1 LTPSATEIE
10 AIVRNV
16 LGTLM
21 AGDMSV
27 VGGNGNSGGS
37 VKPNVAI
44 EPTPSAAE
52 LILTHSLISTRD
64 LIGRLKGMHTVRV
77 PESAVITPAVRDLC
91 REAKVTIVRGTQQTT
106 KSSSSSSKPQR
117 LIVAGST
124 NSIASIAKQL
134 CPRQAN
140 VLEASADDT
149 SALSNIANGL
159 RNGHQ
164 AGVLVAKS
172 PFSACWQAA
181 RDEKLRPVVVG
192 QWSDLAIAVKE
203 VPTNLL
209 ILGADRWN
217 VPSACNAARFL
228 FEHLKRNS

>member
-10 AIVRNV
+10 AIVRKV

-21 AGDMSV
+21 ASDMSV
-27 VGGNGNSGGS
+27 ADGKTKPSVSVDKPETATELVLTNS
-37 VKPNVAI
+37 V
-44 EPTPSAAE
+44 
-52 LILTHSLISTRD
+52 ISTRD
-64 LIGRLKGMHTVRV
+64 LLGRLKGMQTVRV
-77 PESAVITPAVRDLC
+77 PESAIVTPAVRDLC
-91 REAKVTIVRGTQQTT
+91 REAKVTIVRGTQQTS
-106 KSSSSSSKPQR
+106 KAASNSSKPQR

-124 NSIASIAKQL
+124 SSITSIAKQL
-134 CPRQAN
+134 CPRQAK
-140 VLEASADDT
+140 VLETSVDDN
-149 SALSNIANGL
+149 SALSSIAGGL

-164 AGVLVAKS
+164 AGVLIAKS

-192 QWSDLAIAVKE
+192 QWSDLAIAIKE

-209 ILGADRWN
+209 ILGADQWN
-217 VPSACNAARFL
+217 VASACNAARFL

>member
-10 AIVRNV
+10 AIVRKV

-21 AGDMSV
+21 ASDMSV
-27 VGGNGNSGGS
+27 AGGGVGLNI
-37 VKPNVAI
+37 AI
-44 EPTPSAAE
+44 EKPETTSE
-52 LILTHSLISTRD
+52 LVLTNSLISTRD
-64 LIGRLKGMHTVRV
+64 LIGRLKGMQTVRV

-91 REAKVTIVRGTQQTT
+91 REAKVKIVRGTQQSSKTP
-106 KSSSSSSKPQR
+106 SSSTKPQR

-124 NSIASIAKQL
+124 SSITAIAKQL
-134 CPRQAN
+134 CPRQAK

-149 SALSNIANGL
+149 SALSNIANGI

-164 AGVLVAKS
+164 AGVLIAKS